1 MAETRQ
7 PFDRRALELD
17 VDAEIAR
24 LTEALRAAVF
34 HTLHRQ
40 GGVVGISGGIDSSV
54 VLALSARALGPERVI
69 GVLLPEGESSPE
81 SVHLAHLVAERC
93 GVHTVTEDIT
103 AALEG
108 AGCYR
113 WRDEAIRRLFP
124 QFGPGWKSKIVLPGD
139 LLERETL
146 NVFSLTVTSPTGE
159 EFTKRLPPRE
169 YYQIVAASNFKQ
181 RTRMAMLYYHAE
193 LRNYAVIGTANRN
206 EHDQGFFVKHGD
218 GGVDGVGADRL
229 VQGQPMFRAEHHTG
243 TGAALHR
250 ARDRLQRTIGGN
262 VTIAGDDRARAGFQ
276 FMAQRLEVVRPLAQP
291 RQRRG
296 QHPVPGRAQPVEATV
311 HELPAKPPAA
321 APGAKRAA
329 ALVAA
334 PAPRILLID
343 RPNSPQSFIAA
354 GQPLAVTGRRS
365 ICVMSPVTTTLDLN
379 PILVR
384 NILSWVRVVFC
395 ASSRI
400 TNESLS
406 VRPRMKAS
414 GATSI
419 TPRSMKRSA
428 FSKGT
433 MSCSAS

>member
-17 VDAEIAR
+17 VEAEIAR

-81 SVHLAHLVAERC
+81 SVHLAHLVAERY
-93 GVHTVTEDIT
+93 GVRTVTEDIT

-113 WRDEAIRRLFP
+113 RRDEAIRRLFP
-124 QFGPGWKSKIVLPGD
+124 EFGPGWKSKIVLPGD

-218 GGVDGVGADRL
+218 GGVDVAPIQHL
-229 VQGQPMFRAEHHTG
+229 FKTQVYQ
-243 TGAALHR
+243 L
-250 ARDRLQRTIGGN
+250 
-262 VTIAGDDRARAGFQ
+262 ARALDIPQEIQERTPTSDTYSAGSSQEEF
-276 FMAQRLEVVRPLAQP
+276 FFRVPFAILDVVWLGHE
-291 RQRRG
+291 RG
-296 QHPVPGRAQPVEATV
+296 A
-311 HELPAKPPAA
+311 PAA
-321 APGAKRAA
+321 EIAA
-329 ALVAA
+329 ALGLTTEQVE
-334 PAPRILLID
+334 RV
-343 RPNSPQSFIAA
+343 IADIERK
-354 GQPLAVTGRRS
+354 QR
-365 ICVMSPVTTTLDLN
+365 TTTYLRMA
-379 PILVR
+379 PIT
-384 NILSWVRVVFC
+384 FG
-395 ASSRI
+395 
-400 TNESLS
+400 
-406 VRPRMKAS
+406 
-414 GATSI
+414 GA
-419 TPRSMKRSA
+419 
-428 FSKGT
+428 
-433 MSCSAS
+433 